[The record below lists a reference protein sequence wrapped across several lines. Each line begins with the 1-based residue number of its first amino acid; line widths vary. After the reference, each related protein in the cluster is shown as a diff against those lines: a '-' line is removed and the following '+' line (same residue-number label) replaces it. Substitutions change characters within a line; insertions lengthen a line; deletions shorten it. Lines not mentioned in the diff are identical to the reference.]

1 MASLVSFA
9 KGEIWTQNVYR
20 KDNMKRYREKR
31 VIHELSR
38 EA

>member
-1 MASLVSFA
+1 MAGPFA
-9 KGEIWTQNVYR
+9 KGEIWTQRQNVYR

-31 VIHELSR
+31 AIYKPST